1 MTCNDNGKLDRRE
14 FLKKSA
20 VAAAF
25 TAAGV
30 SSGLWLGG
38 CRKRPRG
45 EMPNIVLISIDTTR
59 RDHCSIYGYER
70 DTTPSLRAFAKQ
82 GTSFDL
88 AYAPTSTTGPTH
100 ATVFTSLYPIAH
112 HVLKNGLELS
122 GKHETLAE
130 TLRAHGYQTASIVS
144 SFVLHSKFGYA
155 QGFTSYDDD
164 FQLGE
169 ATVQVKSWE
178 GHQLDGA
185 AFDRR
190 ADYTT
195 DRAINWLE
203 NHRDSARPFFLF
215 VHYFDPHDP
224 YRPPGPFASR
234 FALAGHFPS
243 RTQKAIN
250 LYDGEIAFMDQEI
263 GNLLKSVKQLGLE
276 GETLVVIF
284 SDHGEGLMQHRHMA
298 HGVNIYEEAV
308 RVPLLFRWPGYI
320 KRDRLLSSPVELTD
334 LMPTILDLTGITPAV
349 RSFHGRSLAAS
360 LCGRSSLDRERRV
373 YTYRRHYEEGI
384 VWRTRVKG
392 EKFGV
397 RVGPWKYIE
406 GQEEKTKELYN
417 LATDPLEL
425 RNLRGTL
432 SEKVAEFASHLK
444 EWKQAHRTA
453 SSIPG
458 EIPQEDISRLKS
470 LGYVE

>member
-1 MTCNDNGKLDRRE
+1 MRYNEQLTRRK

-20 VAAAF
+20 VASAI

-38 CRKRPRG
+38 CGKRPQG
-45 EMPNIVLISIDTTR
+45 KMPNIILISMDTTR
-59 RDHCSIYGYER
+59 RDHCSTYGYER
-70 DTTPSLRAFAKQ
+70 DTTPSLRAFAEK

-100 ATVFTSLYPIAH
+100 ATVFTSLYPIGH
-112 HVLKNGLELS
+112 QVLKNGLELS
-122 GKHETLAE
+122 GEHETLAE
-130 TLRAHGYQTASIVS
+130 ILSANGYQTASIVS

-155 QGFTSYDDD
+155 QGFASCDDK

-169 ATVQVKSWE
+169 ATVRVNSWE
-178 GHQLDGA
+178 GHQLGGA

-190 ADYTT
+190 GDYTT
-195 DRAINWLE
+195 GRAINWLE

-224 YRPPGPFASR
+224 YRPPEPFATA
-234 FALAGHFPS
+234 FALAGPFPP
-243 RTQKAIN
+243 RTQKAVN
-250 LYDGEIAFMDQEI
+250 LYDAEIAFTDHEI
-263 GNLLKSVKQLGLE
+263 GKLLESVKQLGLD
-276 GETLVVIF
+276 GETLVVLF

-320 KRDRLLSSPVELTD
+320 ERDRLLSNPVELTD
-334 LMPTILDLTGITPAV
+334 LMPTILDLTGITPTV
-349 RSFHGRSLAAS
+349 RSFHGRSLAES
-360 LCGRSSLDRERRV
+360 LCGRSRLDMERRI
-373 YTYRRHYEEGI
+373 YTYRRRYKEGI
-384 VWRTRVKG
+384 VWQTRVKG

-397 RVGPWKYIE
+397 RAGPWKYIE
-406 GQEEKTKELYN
+406 GKEEKTKELYN
-417 LATDPLEL
+417 LEDDPLEL
-425 RNLRGTL
+425 KNLRGTL
-432 SEKVAEFASHLK
+432 SEKVAEFSSHLK
-444 EWKQAHRTA
+444 EWKKAHSMA
-453 SSIPG
+453 SSVSS
-458 EIPQEDISRLKS
+458 EISQEDVLRLKS